1 MLTIV
6 IWATACLDLTLAPTA
21 GVNLST
27 CACEVIL
34 EGETMSA
41 RLFKDSGR
49 TVTVFNPQ
57 GKPPSIPLVPMAYR
71 TGTFTGRMVYF
82 VDVRFMNGDVFLKEM
97 EKVFCERYP
106 EVKTEFRQKRG
117 GYTEDDPRLWT
128 EIREQRGVMV
138 MAIGH

>member
-1 MLTIV
+1 VTLTS
-6 IWATACLDLTLAPTA
+6 TA
-21 GVNLST
+21 GVNLSA

-41 RLFKDSGR
+41 RLFKDCGR

-71 TGTFTGRMVYF
+71 TGTFAGRTVYF
-82 VDVRFMNGDVFLKEM
+82 VDVRFMNGDVLLKEM
-97 EKVFCERYP
+97 EKVFSERFP
-106 EVKTEFRQKRG
+106 GLKTEFRQKRG
-117 GYTEDDPRLWT
+117 GYTEDDPGLWT